1 METRINDNRHISN
14 KHVPRAGRAVPEPRR
29 RGTTQVV
36 SVAIATTARRLV
48 NRNFLLLWQGQAVSQ
63 LGNQAF
69 SLAMAFWVLEA
80 TGSAS
85 LMGLLPACTMLEPR
99 QERFA
104 VHLRHIGKDAVHF
117 FQH

>member
-1 METRINDNRHISN
+1 M
-14 KHVPRAGRAVPEPRR
+14 
-29 RGTTQVV
+29 
-36 SVAIATTARRLV
+36 SVAIAATARRLV

-85 LMGLLPACTMLEPR
+85 LMGLLPACTMLLTALLAPIGGAVASRRRR
-99 QERFA
+99 QGCDYRA
-104 VHLRHIGKDAVHF
+104 RPSR
-117 FQH
+117 